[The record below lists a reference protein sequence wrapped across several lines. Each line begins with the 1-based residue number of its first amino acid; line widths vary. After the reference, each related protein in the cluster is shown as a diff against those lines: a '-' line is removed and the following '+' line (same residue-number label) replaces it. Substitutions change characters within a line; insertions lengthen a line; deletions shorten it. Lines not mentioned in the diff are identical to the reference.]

1 MSDLITEALNRMVEG
16 AWQRSLKRGESIE
29 EMKNGALDLITKR
42 TEKSNVGL
50 PNMAEAFNQAEDHK
64 S

>member
-1 MSDLITEALNRMVEG
+1 MVDA
-16 AWQRSLKRGESIE
+16 AWQRSLKRGISIE
-29 EMKNGALDLITKR
+29 EMKNGALDLIGAK

-50 PNMAEAFNQAEDHK
+50 PNMAEAFNQAEEDK

>member
-1 MSDLITEALNRMVEG
+1 MSDLITDALNRMVDA

-29 EMKNGALDLITKR
+29 EMKNGALDLIGAK

>member
-16 AWQRSLKRGESIE
+16 AWQRSLKRGISIE
-29 EMKNGALDLITKR
+29 EMKNGALDLIGAK

-50 PNMAEAFNQAEDHK
+50 PNMAEAFNQAEEDK

>member
-1 MSDLITEALNRMVEG
+1 MSASELHQLVNSTWERDR
-16 AWQRSLKRGESIE
+16 KRGKSIE
-29 EMKNGALDLITKR
+29 EMKNGALDLVTKR

-50 PNMAEAFNQAEDHK
+50 PNMEEAFNQAEEDK